1 MAKPIDSGA
10 LMDRILRLI
19 DQDTKRLKNIT
30 RREAKTLDKDSAATL
45 CRYATT
51 ISAINAEKKDEIAA
65 EKRRLE
71 RLSTDELIE
80 MHKKRKE
87 TP

>member
-1 MAKPIDSGA
+1 MKPIDSAG
-10 LMDRILRLI
+10 LLERILKLI
-19 DQDTKRLKNIT
+19 DQDTKRLKNLT

-51 ISAINAEKKDEIAA
+51 ISAINKEKKDEIAD

-71 RLSTDELIE
+71 RLSTDELIAL
-80 MHKKRKE
+80 HKKRKE
-87 TP
+87 VV